1 MIDPLFCFVFLDEN
15 ILFFWMK
22 STIAI
27 TDGLCP
33 QQSVTVL
40 SSQSSLLQKAKEMPV
55 LLTTTL
61 EQDQRGK
68 KAAPPH
74 ESKKG
79 WDGQEEGLAVSIKQE
94 FIESVD

>member
-1 MIDPLFCFVFLDEN
+1 MGPSIWSQEGSDRSSGEN
-15 ILFFWMK
+15 LLPFWMK
-22 STIAI
+22 SAVAI

-33 QQSVTVL
+33 QQGVTLL

-68 KAAPPH
+68 KAARPH
-74 ESKKG
+74 ESKQGVG
-79 WDGQEEGLAVSIKQE
+79 WAGGGPCCEH
-94 FIESVD
+94 